1 MRPIT
6 TPETEVKRVRRR
18 NWRGAA
24 VVTAFAVMVGVLA
37 LLAFAYAQQSEQV
50 DAVETENQEI
60 LSQHEAIGATFA
72 KQSEKFT
79 EQSRRL
85 QEALR
90 AAYAKGFFAGQRVS
104 SMPRALRPLA
114 RYASAGMLVP
124 TRIPPGLE
132 PDRPRIDADVGGYT
146 LRWRGLALFAST
158 VDPMSVWTRQAL
170 GATTQ
175 PTTLGSHRVRRLT
188 GPTGVIYAW
197 PERGAT
203 YAILTLPK
211 FEGAARTL
219 VASMR

>member
-1 MRPIT
+1 MQSIT
-6 TPETEVKRVRRR
+6 PGTEIEEVRRR
-18 NWRGAA
+18 NWQGVAVLAA
-24 VVTAFAVMVGVLA
+24 FGVMLGVLG
-37 LLAFAYAQQSEQV
+37 LLAFAYARQSEQV

-72 KQSEKFT
+72 KQSEKFA
-79 EQSRRL
+79 EQSRTL

-124 TRIPPGLE
+124 TRVPPGLE

-158 VDPMSVWTRQAL
+158 VDPISVWTRQAL
-170 GATTQ
+170 GATAR
-175 PTTLGSHRVRRLT
+175 PTTLGSHRVTRLT
-188 GPTGVIYAW
+188 GPTGIIYAW

-211 FEGAARTL
+211 FERAARTL
-219 VASMR
+219 VSSMR